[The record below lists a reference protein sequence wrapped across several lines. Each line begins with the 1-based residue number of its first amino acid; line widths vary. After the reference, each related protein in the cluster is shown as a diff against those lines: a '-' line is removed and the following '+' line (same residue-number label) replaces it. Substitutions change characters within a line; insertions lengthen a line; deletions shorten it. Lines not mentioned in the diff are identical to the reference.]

1 MNLETSKCGL
11 TEKTSSSLSV
21 PQHAD
26 SPTSQSSQASLS
38 SGPSETELKNALG
51 FMHKFLHNQDVSE
64 KDKFL
69 DSVDVVATTL
79 DSDRK
84 ERFVEHHCNPTLLR
98 DTLKYLLPETASPCA
113 QQRELALSRI
123 TRVICCITRHCVAK
137 GMKDFKIGEVAGYLT
152 LCCSD
157 SNECVCHWA
166 ADGLHRLYTFIMRQ
180 KSVSKSEDNQA
191 YREILQEWEDEK
203 IFWLAWF
210 SDDSFTTMIFK
221 KYLRPDDQMDFILTA
236 IKGLRDDSTYSTKAA
251 LHMLKAMLRDPKPN
265 FTKVPRVVR
274 SLHGNLEFIS
284 HAQARQELLRFVCLL
299 AISHSQD
306 VAKTLLSCSLDCD
319 CSAAAMWQ
327 ALTAFAEPAQK
338 VLEVIQSTLLERPL
352 QVTSP
357 GMKPFINSL
366 AATAAL
372 NEILKHPSPACKAI
386 LRSMYATLSISMAC
400 HISYTVFLSTQE
412 IDAYWRICIQHEIP
426 TPPVP
431 SRTLLRNQRS
441 EEVIPHLMTI
451 LDTKEDRL
459 HYTVMTFLTVLLER
473 GKLKDEALEEVT
485 QQLCKQLKAHQV
497 EMRSLAL
504 SGMLQLTAYPEK
516 MTSLK
521 RALPDILSRLKEA
534 NREVNVKA
542 LKLLPHVLRS
552 LKNEELNVFT
562 VEVAARVIPMFDD
575 ASNKVRFAAISTFG
589 GLFDLHQKGGKDQFR
604 QYVLQSLVPLMVHL
618 HDESTP
624 VTQVCWTALRKADRF
639 LKSFIQIALHDND
652 VQSFC
657 TNLVKRYR
665 EQAESILVEQ
675 AFSYLDNPR
684 HTLREGAVK
693 ILEIIAQDTSRKETV
708 TAIATVLNLVSMEA
722 KASDIYL
729 AASEVME
736 VVVHDS
742 EENIFERFV
751 NTIRTIWRG

>member
-1 MNLETSKCGL
+1 
-11 TEKTSSSLSV
+11 
-21 PQHAD
+21 
-26 SPTSQSSQASLS
+26 
-38 SGPSETELKNALG
+38 
-51 FMHKFLHNQDVSE
+51 
-64 KDKFL
+64 
-69 DSVDVVATTL
+69 
-79 DSDRK
+79 
-84 ERFVEHHCNPTLLR
+84 
-98 DTLKYLLPETASPCA
+98 
-113 QQRELALSRI
+113 
-123 TRVICCITRHCVAK
+123 
-137 GMKDFKIGEVAGYLT
+137 
-152 LCCSD
+152 
-157 SNECVCHWA
+157 
-166 ADGLHRLYTFIMRQ
+166 MRQ

-265 FTKVPRVVR
+265 FTKVKRRSCLTVEAKQGQPWLVHEWETNNTSQATEARFQRKGMVPRVVR

-357 GMKPFINSL
+357 GMKPFINPL

-431 SRTLLRNQRS
+431 SRSAVRALAALIRRAGSGEEVLIMNKRRGAELLLHDSSHQRGIMVFARHPTLQNLLATFLFIRFRTLLRNQRS

-589 GLFDLHQKGGKDQFR
+589 GLL
-604 QYVLQSLVPLMVHL
+604 
-618 HDESTP
+618 
-624 VTQVCWTALRKADRF
+624 
-639 LKSFIQIALHDND
+639 
-652 VQSFC
+652 
-657 TNLVKRYR
+657 
-665 EQAESILVEQ
+665 
-675 AFSYLDNPR
+675 
-684 HTLREGAVK
+684 
-693 ILEIIAQDTSRKETV
+693 
-708 TAIATVLNLVSMEA
+708 
-722 KASDIYL
+722 
-729 AASEVME
+729 
-736 VVVHDS
+736 
-742 EENIFERFV
+742 
-751 NTIRTIWRG
+751 

>member
-265 FTKVPRVVR
+265 FTK
-274 SLHGNLEFIS
+274 
-284 HAQARQELLRFVCLL
+284 
-299 AISHSQD
+299 
-306 VAKTLLSCSLDCD
+306 
-319 CSAAAMWQ
+319 
-327 ALTAFAEPAQK
+327 
-338 VLEVIQSTLLERPL
+338 
-352 QVTSP
+352 
-357 GMKPFINSL
+357 
-366 AATAAL
+366 ATAAL

-431 SRTLLRNQRS
+431 SRSAVRALAALIRRAGSGEEVLIMNKRRGAELLLHDSSHQRGIMVFARTLLRNQRS